1 MYFTITPEEP
11 HAVTARPAPIKAI
24 RESLITLDFSVL
36 LMTLVRYFPKIN
48 SNKQLTSLESLKLQ
62 VRVTEG
68 AKPMEM
74 TSL

>member
-24 RESLITLDFSVL
+24 RESLRIRDFSGL
-36 LMTLVRYFPKIN
+36 LMTLVRYFLKIN
-48 SNKQLTSLESLKLQ
+48 SNKQLTSLKSLKLQ
-62 VRVTEG
+62 VGTTEG
-68 AKPMEM
+68 VKPMEM